1 VRGAARAFAAL
12 LALVGLTLGG
22 LAAHDRAAPA
32 PGAWLA
38 AAGLEARFASVGGQ
52 RLRYVRTGSGP
63 AVVLVH
69 GFGSSLYTWKDVIP
83 GLAPDHDTIALDLP
97 GFGMSDR
104 PSNLRLDDLPG
115 AVSGLMDLLQVRR
128 AALVGNSMGGAAA
141 ALVAARSPGRVAA
154 LVLVDAAG
162 FNLGPGERPGLVR
175 LAMSPVGQ
183 VVSRLPGQR
192 LLVELALRQVFR
204 DPSLV
209 TRERVAEYLAG
220 VRQPGAF
227 AALRSL
233 GDSLGDRS
241 GIVREALP
249 HVSAPTLVVWGRAD
263 AWIPLE
269 QAGRFTASIA
279 GSRLAI
285 IEDSGHVPQEE
296 RPRELL
302 RLLREFLAA
311 SGA

>member
-1 VRGAARAFAAL
+1 MML
-12 LALVGLTLGG
+12 
-22 LAAHDRAAPA
+22 
-32 PGAWLA
+32 
-38 AAGLEARFASVGGQ
+38 
-52 RLRYVRTGSGP
+52 
-63 AVVLVH
+63 
-69 GFGSSLYTWKDVIP
+69 
-83 GLAPDHDTIALDLP
+83 
-97 GFGMSDR
+97 
-104 PSNLRLDDLPG
+104 
-115 AVSGLMDLLQVRR
+115 
-128 AALVGNSMGGAAA
+128 
-141 ALVAARSPGRVAA
+141 
-154 LVLVDAAG
+154 
-162 FNLGPGERPGLVR
+162 
-175 LAMSPVGQ
+175 

-241 GIVREALP
+241 GIVKEALP
-249 HVSAPTLVVWGRAD
+249 RVRAPTLVVWGRAD

-269 QAGRFTASIA
+269 QAGRFTSAIT

-296 RPRELL
+296 QPRELL

>member
-1 VRGAARAFAAL
+1 VRRASRALAAL
-12 LALVGLTLGG
+12 MALGG
-22 LAAHDRAAPA
+22 LALAGLAAYDRAAPA

-38 AAGLEARFASVGGQ
+38 KAGLEARFGVVGGHQ
-52 RLRYVRTGSGP
+52 LRYVRTGSGP
-63 AVVLVH
+63 TVVLVH
-69 GFGSSLYTWKDVIP
+69 GFGSSLYSWKDVIP
-83 GLAPDHDTIALDLP
+83 GLAADHDVIALDLP
-97 GFGMSDR
+97 GFGLSDR
-104 PSNLRLDDLPG
+104 PPDLRLDDLPD
-115 AVSGLMDLLQVRR
+115 AVSGLLDLLQVRR

-141 ALVAARSPGRVAA
+141 ALVAARSPERVAA
-154 LVLVDAAG
+154 LVLIDAAG
-162 FNLGPGERPGLVR
+162 FNLGPGERPALVR
-175 LAMSPVGQ
+175 LAMSPLGRL
-183 VVSRLPGQR
+183 VSELPGKR
-192 LLVELALRQVFR
+192 LLVELALHQVFR

-233 GDSLGDRS
+233 GDSLGERA

-249 HVSAPTLVVWGRAD
+249 RVSAPTLVVWGRAD

-269 QAGRFTASIA
+269 QASRFTAAIA

-285 IEDSGHVPQEE
+285 VEDAGHVPQEE

-311 SGA
+311 R